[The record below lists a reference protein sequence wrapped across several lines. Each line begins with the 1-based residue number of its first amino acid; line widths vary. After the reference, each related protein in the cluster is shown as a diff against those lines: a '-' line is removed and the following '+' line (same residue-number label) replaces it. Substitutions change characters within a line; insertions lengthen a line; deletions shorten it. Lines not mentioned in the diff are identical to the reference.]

1 MSKKSGSR
9 TPSRTPRAKTPV
21 IKNISM
27 SDVASTVATTAAAVV
42 DAIPGLKITEEKVA
56 PIVYSMDY
64 RRIFLMVLAFAV
76 FLICLI
82 LFWYNGAEQRDLAV
96 AEFGSKIP
104 GFMFN
109 GVFVVFALIFSFL
122 GFGFIVYHIEKVSFA
137 FLACAILYLVA
148 FAMLFVK
155 LYFSIALHSA
165 AVQIFSFIIFV
176 TSVLLVLQVP
186 MGSRYPLLSIFAII
200 PSVLYSGFALYTGGV
215 LNPRTF

>member
-9 TPSRTPRAKTPV
+9 TPSRTPRAKTPI
-21 IKNISM
+21 IKNITG
-27 SDVASTVATTAAAVV
+27 SDIASTVATTAMAVV
-42 DAIPGLKITEEKVA
+42 DALPGLKISEEKVA

-64 RRIFLMVLAFAV
+64 RRIFLMVLSFAV

-122 GFGFIVYHIEKVSFA
+122 GFGFVVYHIEKVTFA

-165 AVQIFSFIIFV
+165 AVQIFSFIIFI

>member
-1 MSKKSGSR
+1 MPKKSGRTPSR

-21 IKNISM
+21 IKNISV
-27 SDVASTVATTAAAVV
+27 SEAIAETTNAVIA
-42 DAIPGLKITEEKVA
+42 AIPILAVDEKQILPMV
-56 PIVYSMDY
+56 VSMDY
-64 RRIFLMVLAFAV
+64 RRIFLMVFSFVV

-82 LFWYNGAEQRDLAV
+82 FFWYNGEEQKTLAV
-96 AEFGSKIP
+96 AEFGTKIP
-104 GFMFN
+104 TFIFSWW
-109 GVFVVFALIFSFL
+109 FVLLFLITSFL
-122 GFGFIVYHIEKVSFA
+122 GFAFIVYNIEKVTFA

-176 TSVLLVLQVP
+176 TSVLIVLQVP

-200 PSVLYSGFALYTGGV
+200 PSVLFSGFALYTGGV